1 MNFKNLEYT
10 VLSSIDA
17 TQSKTKDDHLHYKTT
32 KEQIPEPQYKTK
44 NQKLIKKLW
53 AIIIMN
59 STLIFLYLFI
69 SIIFNM

>member
-10 VLSSIDA
+10 VLSTIDA

-32 KEQIPEPQYKTK
+32 KGQIPEPQYKTK

-69 SIIFNM
+69 NIILNI

>member
-10 VLSSIDA
+10 VLSTIDA

-32 KEQIPEPQYKTK
+32 KGQIPEPQYKTK

-69 SIIFNM
+69 NIIFNM

>member
-10 VLSSIDA
+10 VLSTIDA
-17 TQSKTKDDHLHYKTT
+17 TQSKTKDEHLDYKST
-32 KEQIPEPQYKTK
+32 KGQIPEPQYKTK
-44 NQKLIKKLW
+44 NEKLIKKLW

-69 SIIFNM
+69 NIILNM